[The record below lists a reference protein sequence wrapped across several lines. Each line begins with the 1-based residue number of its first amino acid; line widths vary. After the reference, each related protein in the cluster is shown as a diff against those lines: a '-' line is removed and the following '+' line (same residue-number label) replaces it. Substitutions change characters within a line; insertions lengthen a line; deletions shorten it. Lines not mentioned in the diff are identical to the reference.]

1 MGDRNLD
8 GAKSFVRDVALR
20 VGKPGRVLWV
30 NPSGGPGG
38 DITGAM
44 LAPLAQRL
52 INYAVGSLTSLK
64 CLRQKEFS
72 FLLNGETS

>member
-30 NPSGGPGG
+30 NPSGGAGRRYHRSN
-38 DITGAM
+38 AS
-44 LAPLAQRL
+44 AF
-52 INYAVGSLTSLK
+52 GSTPDKLSS
-64 CLRQKEFS
+64 RFVD
-72 FLLNGETS
+72 FA

>member
-38 DITGAM
+38 DITGAN
-44 LAPLAQRL
+44 ASAF
-52 INYAVGSLTSLK
+52 GSTPDKLS
-64 CLRQKEFS
+64 CRFVD
-72 FLLNGETS
+72 FA